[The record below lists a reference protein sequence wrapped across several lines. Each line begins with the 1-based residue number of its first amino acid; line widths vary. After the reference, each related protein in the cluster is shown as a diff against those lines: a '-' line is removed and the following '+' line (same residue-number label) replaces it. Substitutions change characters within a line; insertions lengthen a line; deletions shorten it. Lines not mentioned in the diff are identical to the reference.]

1 MHTKNKVVRLSRQQG
16 MSLWS
21 VVLNIFI
28 LGSFLVLA
36 LRVAPSYMTYL
47 TVKDIVERAAEQY
60 DPKSQSL
67 ADIRTRIRKLLN
79 TSQVYDIKAEDI
91 DVFRDNG
98 KVIID
103 ATYEVR
109 FPLVWII
116 DGVMVFDDLL
126 IEMPGH

>member
-21 VVLNIFI
+21 VALNIFI

-79 TSQVYDIKAEDI
+79 TSRVYDIKAEDI

>member
-21 VVLNIFI
+21 VALNIFI

-67 ADIRTRIRKLLN
+67 ADVRTRIRKLLN

>member
-1 MHTKNKVVRLSRQQG
+1 VHTKNKVVRLSRQQG
-16 MSLWS
+16 MSLWGIA
-21 VVLNIFI
+21 LNIFI
-28 LGSFLVLA
+28 FGSFLVLA
-36 LRVAPSYMTYL
+36 LRVAPFYMTYL
-47 TVKDIVERAAEQY
+47 TVKDIVERAAEEY

-67 ADIRTRIRKLLN
+67 ADVRTRIRKLLN
-79 TSQVYDIKAEDI
+79 TSQVYDIAAEDI
-91 DVFRDNG
+91 EVFRDNG

>member
-1 MHTKNKVVRLSRQQG
+1 
-16 MSLWS
+16 
-21 VVLNIFI
+21 
-28 LGSFLVLA
+28 
-36 LRVAPSYMTYL
+36 
-47 TVKDIVERAAEQY
+47 
-60 DPKSQSL
+60 
-67 ADIRTRIRKLLN
+67 
-79 TSQVYDIKAEDI
+79 VYDIKAENI
-91 DVFRDNG
+91 EVFRDNG

>member
-21 VVLNIFI
+21 VALNIFI
-28 LGSFLVLA
+28 LGGFLVLA

-67 ADIRTRIRKLLN
+67 ADVRTRIRKLLN

>member
-1 MHTKNKVVRLSRQQG
+1 VHTKNKVVRLSRQQG

-21 VVLNIFI
+21 VALNIFI

>member
-21 VVLNIFI
+21 VALNIFI

>member
-21 VVLNIFI
+21 VALNIFI

-67 ADIRTRIRKLLN
+67 ADVRTRIRQLLN

>member
-1 MHTKNKVVRLSRQQG
+1 
-16 MSLWS
+16 MSFWGIA
-21 VVLNIFI
+21 LNIFI
-28 LGSFLVLA
+28 FGSFLVLA
-36 LRVAPSYMTYL
+36 LRVAPFYMTYL
-47 TVKDIVERAAEQY
+47 TVKDIVERAAEEY

-67 ADIRTRIRKLLN
+67 ADVRTRIRKLLN
-79 TSQVYDIKAEDI
+79 TSQVYDIAAEDI
-91 DVFRDNG
+91 EVFRDNG
-98 KVIID
+98 KVIIN

>member
-1 MHTKNKVVRLSRQQG
+1 MHTKNNAVSLSRQRG
-16 MSLWS
+16 MSFWGIA
-21 VVLNIFI
+21 LNIFI
-28 LGSFLVLA
+28 FGSFLVLA
-36 LRVAPSYMTYL
+36 LRVAPFYMTYL
-47 TVKDIVERAAEQY
+47 TVKDIVERAAEEY

-67 ADIRTRIRKLLN
+67 ADVRTRIRKLLN
-79 TSQVYDIKAEDI
+79 TSQVYDIAAEDI
-91 DVFRDNG
+91 EVFRDNG